1 MNDVTSSARVAG
13 AVGSRPDAEE
23 LQPAQSA
30 ARPAR
35 QKPRIV
41 IIGAGFAGI
50 AAARALRH
58 ADAEVVLIDRRNHH
72 IFQPLL
78 YQVATAVLS
87 PAEIAAPIRQLE
99 VKQRNLS
106 VLLAEVTGVSLADRT
121 VDASLPG
128 GGLRR
133 LAFDSLVIATGMRP
147 SYFGHDEFA
156 RYAPALKSLSDAES
170 IRVKILGAFER
181 AASTDDEDERTRLM
195 TFVLVGAGPTGVEL
209 AASLAHMVRVTLTGN
224 FRRIDP
230 SKSAIILLDAGNRVL
245 PTFAEALSLRV
256 TQRLTKLGVKVLTGV
271 KVETVDEQGVVA
283 GGTRIPSATVLWT
296 AGVAAS
302 PLPKMLGGKT
312 DRAGRALVDPFLNV
326 VDAHGVFVVGDAAS
340 VTQDEH
346 PVPGVAQAAIQE
358 GRYVGRLIAEE
369 LKGRKVEHP
378 FRYFDKGNM
387 AVVGKNYAVLERGW
401 LRTSGFL
408 TWLVWAFIHI
418 LSLPQLQN
426 RLRVQS
432 QWLWSYFT
440 GQRSSRLIPEPPRTP
455 EAETR

>member
-1 MNDVTSSARVAG
+1 MNDLAALSEEATAVVDAPPPSERKRVVI
-13 AVGSRPDAEE
+13 VG
-23 LQPAQSA
+23 
-30 ARPAR
+30 
-35 QKPRIV
+35 
-41 IIGAGFAGI
+41 GGFAGL
-50 AAARALRH
+50 AAAHALRH

-106 VLLAEVTGVSLADRT
+106 VLLAEVTGVDVAART
-121 VDASLPG
+121 IEASSPG
-128 GGLRR
+128 VGVRKI
-133 LAFDSLVIATGMRP
+133 AFDYLVVATGMRP

-156 RYAPALKSLSDAES
+156 RYAPGLKSLSDAET
-170 IRVKILGAFER
+170 IRAKILGAFEL
-181 AASTDDEDERTRLM
+181 ATMTEDEGERARQM

-209 AASLAHMVRVTLTGN
+209 AASLAQMVRVTLRGN

-230 SKSAIILLDAGNRVL
+230 SKSAIVLLDAANRVL
-245 PTFAEALSLRV
+245 PTFVEPLSRRV
-256 TQRLTKLGVKVLTGV
+256 TRRLTKLGVKVLTGV

-283 GGTRIPSATVLWT
+283 GGMRIPSATVLWT

-302 PLPKMLGGKT
+302 PVPKMLGGKT
-312 DRAGRALVDPFLNV
+312 DRAGRAIVDPFLNV
-326 VDAHGVFVVGDAAS
+326 ADAPGVFVVGDAAS
-340 VTQDEH
+340 VMQNEH

-358 GRYVGRLIAEE
+358 GRYVGRLIAND
-369 LKGRKVEHP
+369 LKGRKVKRP

-387 AVVGKNYAVLERGW
+387 AVVGKNYAVLERGRV
-401 LRTSGFL
+401 RTSGFL
-408 TWLVWAFIHI
+408 TWLVWAFVHI

-426 RLRVQS
+426 RLRVQR

-440 GQRSSRLIPEPPRTP
+440 GQRGSRLIPESPRMP
-455 EAETR
+455 GGETR